1 MKQSKAKPI
10 LSEKERQKQ
19 AVLMTYSNHQKQI
32 DAAIEIALQNIHW
45 IGLPDDFLSK
55 VEGTKLIY
63 PKDINHIHLRIGVR
77 EVTKNPENRLFGW
90 FVTGFILNKHTNKLV
105 MQSRWTR
112 RDLQHVKILSQAML
126 FGTGKGD
133 LQYEIKSN
141 VLQGYKPCSD
151 EDVEIINLVWEE
163 KMDAFNGDSFLA
175 KLTDAVQKAEEAGF
189 VADCVVENS
198 IDGTSL
204 PQDIQNFIEEV
215 KQTGAYTEET

>member
-1 MKQSKAKPI
+1 MRHKKKLTYALRARGNKMKQSKTKPI
-10 LSEKERQKQ
+10 FSEKERQKR
-19 AVLMTYSNHQKQI
+19 AVAMTYEQHQKQI
-32 DAAIEIALQNIHW
+32 DTAIEIALQNVHW

-126 FGTGKGD
+126 FGTGVGD
-133 LQYEIKSN
+133 LQYEIKNN

-151 EDVEIINLVWEE
+151 EDVDIVQMVWEE
-163 KMDAFNGDSFLA
+163 KMNTFTMNEVLEGATKSKEFD
-175 KLTDAVQKAEEAGF
+175 KVIIT
-189 VADCVVENS
+189 
-198 IDGTSL
+198 
-204 PQDIQNFIEEV
+204 EEV
-215 KQTGAYTEET
+215 